1 MQYFLQG
8 GPMSVRITN
17 VIKNE
22 RGGQMTKGLE
32 ITPAEWQ
39 VMRIV
44 WTLGET
50 TSSQIITI
58 LQRKVDWKP
67 ATVKTLL
74 RRLVAKGALS
84 TTRQGRSF
92 IYRPLVEEQATMD
105 QVADALFS
113 SICEHC
119 VGRTLD
125 HVVDQVALSKTD
137 IQRLQQ
143 TLQDKLVTAP
153 DQVHCNCVP
162 GEKMHC

>member
-1 MQYFLQG
+1 
-8 GPMSVRITN
+8 
-17 VIKNE
+17 
-22 RGGQMTKGLE
+22 MTKALE

-50 TSSQIITI
+50 TSNQIITV

-67 ATVKTLL
+67 ATIKTLL

-92 IYRPLVEEQATMD
+92 IYRPLVAEQSTMNE
-105 QVADALFS
+105 VADSLFN

-119 VGRTLD
+119 VGRTLN
-125 HVVDQVALSKTD
+125 HVVDQTTLSRDD
-137 IQRLQQ
+137 IKLLLT
-143 TLQDKLVTAP
+143 TLQEKLSTAP
-153 DQVHCNCVP
+153 DHVQCNCVP
-162 GEKMHC
+162 GEADCQHSSSQKTAVTKALG

>member
-1 MQYFLQG
+1 
-8 GPMSVRITN
+8 
-17 VIKNE
+17 
-22 RGGQMTKGLE
+22 MTKGLE

-74 RRLVAKGALS
+74 RRLVAKGALA

-92 IYRPLVEEQATMD
+92 IYRPLVAEQATMD
-105 QVADALFS
+105 QVADDLFN
-113 SICEHC
+113 SICERC

-125 HVVDQVALSKTD
+125 HVVDQATLSKAD

-143 TLQDKLVTAP
+143 TLAAKLATAP
-153 DQVHCNCVP
+153 DQVQCNCVP
-162 GEKMHC
+162 GEDMHC

>member
-1 MQYFLQG
+1 
-8 GPMSVRITN
+8 
-17 VIKNE
+17 
-22 RGGQMTKGLE
+22 MTKGLE

-105 QVADALFS
+105 QVAADLFN

-119 VGRTLD
+119 VSRTLD
-125 HVVDQVALSKTD
+125 HVIDQATLSKAD
-137 IQRLQQ
+137 SARLQA
-143 TLQDKLVTAP
+143 TLAAKQATAP
-153 DQVHCNCVP
+153 DQVQCNCVP
-162 GEKMHC
+162 GEDMHC

>member
-1 MQYFLQG
+1 
-8 GPMSVRITN
+8 
-17 VIKNE
+17 
-22 RGGQMTKGLE
+22 MTKGLE

-39 VMRIV
+39 VMRVV

-50 TSSQIITI
+50 ISSQIITI

-92 IYRPLVEEQATMD
+92 IYRPLVAEQATMD
-105 QVADALFS
+105 QVADDLFN

-125 HVVDQVALSKTD
+125 HVIGQATLSKTD
-137 IQRLQQ
+137 IQRLQV
-143 TLQDKLVTAP
+143 TLADKLTTAP

-162 GEKMHC
+162 GKDAHC

>member
-1 MQYFLQG
+1 
-8 GPMSVRITN
+8 
-17 VIKNE
+17 
-22 RGGQMTKGLE
+22 MTKGLE

-39 VMRIV
+39 MMRIV

-74 RRLVAKGALS
+74 RRLVAKGALA

-92 IYRPLVEEQATMD
+92 IYRPLVAEQATMD
-105 QVADALFS
+105 QVADDLFN

-125 HVVDQVALSKTD
+125 HVVDQATLSKAD

-143 TLQDKLVTAP
+143 TLAAKLATAP
-153 DQVHCNCVP
+153 DQVQCNCVP
-162 GEKMHC
+162 GEDMHC

>member
-1 MQYFLQG
+1 
-8 GPMSVRITN
+8 
-17 VIKNE
+17 
-22 RGGQMTKGLE
+22 MTKGLE

-39 VMRIV
+39 VMRVV

-92 IYRPLVEEQATMD
+92 IYRPLVAEQATMD
-105 QVADALFS
+105 QVADDLFN

-125 HVVDQVALSKTD
+125 HVIGQATLSKTD
-137 IQRLQQ
+137 IQHLQA
-143 TLQDKLVTAP
+143 TLADKLTTAP
-153 DQVHCNCVP
+153 DQVRCNCVP
-162 GEKMHC
+162 GKNFHC

>member
-1 MQYFLQG
+1 
-8 GPMSVRITN
+8 
-17 VIKNE
+17 
-22 RGGQMTKGLE
+22 MTKGLE

-92 IYRPLVEEQATMD
+92 IYRPLVKEQATMN
-105 QVADALFS
+105 QVADDLFN

-119 VGRTLD
+119 VGRTLN
-125 HVVDQVALSKTD
+125 HVVDQATLSKDD
-137 IQRLQQ
+137 IQQLQR
-143 TLQDKLVTAP
+143 TLAGKLATAP
-153 DQVHCNCVP
+153 DHVQCNCVP
-162 GEKMHC
+162 GEDAHC

>member
-1 MQYFLQG
+1 
-8 GPMSVRITN
+8 
-17 VIKNE
+17 
-22 RGGQMTKGLE
+22 MTKGLE

-39 VMRIV
+39 VMRVV

-92 IYRPLVEEQATMD
+92 IYRPLVAEQATMD
-105 QVADALFS
+105 QVADDLFN

-125 HVVDQVALSKTD
+125 HVIGQATLSKTD
-137 IQRLQQ
+137 IQHLQA
-143 TLQDKLVTAP
+143 TLADKLTTAP

-162 GEKMHC
+162 GKNAHC

>member
-1 MQYFLQG
+1 
-8 GPMSVRITN
+8 
-17 VIKNE
+17 
-22 RGGQMTKGLE
+22 MTKGLE

-39 VMRIV
+39 VMRVV

-92 IYRPLVEEQATMD
+92 IYRPLVAEQATMD
-105 QVADALFS
+105 QVADDLFN

-125 HVVDQVALSKTD
+125 HVIGQATLSKTD
-137 IQRLQQ
+137 IQRLQV
-143 TLQDKLVTAP
+143 TLADKLTTAP

-162 GEKMHC
+162 GKDAHC

>member
-1 MQYFLQG
+1 
-8 GPMSVRITN
+8 
-17 VIKNE
+17 
-22 RGGQMTKGLE
+22 MTKGLE

-50 TSSQIITI
+50 TSNQIITI

-92 IYRPLVEEQATMD
+92 IYRPFVAEQSTMN
-105 QVADALFS
+105 QVADDLFN

-119 VGRTLD
+119 VGQTLN
-125 HVVDQVALSKTD
+125 HVVDQAILSQDD
-137 IQRLQQ
+137 IKRLQQ
-143 TLQDKLVTAP
+143 TLKEKMATAP
-153 DQVHCNCVP
+153 ETVQCNCVP
-162 GEKMHC
+162 GEDVHCQH

>member
-1 MQYFLQG
+1 
-8 GPMSVRITN
+8 
-17 VIKNE
+17 
-22 RGGQMTKGLE
+22 MTKGLE

-50 TSSQIITI
+50 TSSQIIII

-105 QVADALFS
+105 QVADDLFN

-125 HVVDQVALSKTD
+125 HVIDQATLSKAD
-137 IQRLQQ
+137 IERLQA
-143 TLQDKLVTAP
+143 TLAAKQATAP
-153 DQVHCNCVP
+153 DQVQCNCVP
-162 GEKMHC
+162 GEDMHC

>member
-1 MQYFLQG
+1 
-8 GPMSVRITN
+8 
-17 VIKNE
+17 
-22 RGGQMTKGLE
+22 MTKGLE

-74 RRLVAKGALS
+74 RRLVGKGALS

-92 IYRPLVEEQATMD
+92 IYRPLVKEQATMD
-105 QVADALFS
+105 QVADDLFN

-125 HVVDQVALSKTD
+125 HVVDQATLSKTD
-137 IQRLQQ
+137 IERLQQ
-143 TLQDKLVTAP
+143 TLAAKLATAP
-153 DQVHCNCVP
+153 DQVQCNCVP
-162 GEKMHC
+162 GEDMHC

>member
-1 MQYFLQG
+1 
-8 GPMSVRITN
+8 
-17 VIKNE
+17 
-22 RGGQMTKGLE
+22 MTKGLE

-84 TTRQGRSF
+84 KTRQGRSF

-105 QVADALFS
+105 QVADDLFN

-125 HVVDQVALSKTD
+125 HVIDQATLSKAD
-137 IQRLQQ
+137 IERLQA
-143 TLQDKLVTAP
+143 TLAAKQATAP
-153 DQVHCNCVP
+153 DQVQCNCVP
-162 GEKMHC
+162 GEDMHC

>member
-1 MQYFLQG
+1 
-8 GPMSVRITN
+8 
-17 VIKNE
+17 
-22 RGGQMTKGLE
+22 MTKGLE

-39 VMRIV
+39 VMRVV

-74 RRLVAKGALS
+74 RRLVAKGGLS

-92 IYRPLVEEQATMD
+92 IYRPLVAEQATMD
-105 QVADALFS
+105 QVADDLFN

-125 HVVDQVALSKTD
+125 HVIGQATLSKTD
-137 IQRLQQ
+137 IQRLQV
-143 TLQDKLVTAP
+143 TLADKLTTAP

-162 GEKMHC
+162 GKDAHC

>member
-1 MQYFLQG
+1 
-8 GPMSVRITN
+8 
-17 VIKNE
+17 
-22 RGGQMTKGLE
+22 MTKGLE

-39 VMRIV
+39 VMRVV

-92 IYRPLVEEQATMD
+92 IYRPLVAEQATMD
-105 QVADALFS
+105 QVADDLFN

-125 HVVDQVALSKTD
+125 HVISQATLSKTD
-137 IQRLQQ
+137 IQHLQS
-143 TLQDKLVTAP
+143 TLADKLTTAP

-162 GEKMHC
+162 GKNAHC

>member
-1 MQYFLQG
+1 
-8 GPMSVRITN
+8 
-17 VIKNE
+17 
-22 RGGQMTKGLE
+22 MTKGLE

-105 QVADALFS
+105 QVADDLFN

-119 VGRTLD
+119 VSRTLD
-125 HVVDQVALSKTD
+125 HVIDQATLSKAD
-137 IQRLQQ
+137 IERLQA
-143 TLQDKLVTAP
+143 TLAAKQATAP
-153 DQVHCNCVP
+153 DQVQCNCVP
-162 GEKMHC
+162 GEDMHC

>member
-1 MQYFLQG
+1 
-8 GPMSVRITN
+8 
-17 VIKNE
+17 
-22 RGGQMTKGLE
+22 MTKGLE

-74 RRLVAKGALS
+74 RRLVAKGALA

-92 IYRPLVEEQATMD
+92 IYRPLVAEQATMD
-105 QVADALFS
+105 QVADDLFN

-125 HVVDQVALSKTD
+125 HVVDQATLSKAD

-143 TLQDKLVTAP
+143 TLAAKLATAP
-153 DQVHCNCVP
+153 DQVQCNCVP
-162 GEKMHC
+162 GEDMHC